1 MLSRIVHLDQK
12 NWIELARG
20 YYRRAPDLQK
30 IAEYAIRTSESGE
43 AIFPL
48 SVTHFDETARSM
60 NRERRKRLA
69 EYMML
74 VSQGWAILPAPF
86 IIEPE
91 IKEAC
96 LRQLGVGLYD
106 LQNTAIR
113 KGLSQLV
120 GAKANL
126 ESHPNSPL
134 PQDLKRQLLEKLE
147 SPETLLWLMEK
158 GYDQLMLKK
167 MRENSIRF
175 AEKLEQMRSS
185 ESVRIKDNDLRRRAT
200 LAKYLVDEINP
211 KVVKFLLSINAD
223 PKTFADKVF
232 TNQDGIIRFFQSM
245 PTSYCAVQLT
255 LYRDMQRTRPIQ
267 PNDQNDIMSLAIA
280 IPYSD
285 VVVTETMWQA
295 AIIQTKLNELRP
307 TLVLKSARELTQILE
322 EN

>member
-1 MLSRIVHLDQK
+1 
-12 NWIELARG
+12 
-20 YYRRAPDLQK
+20 
-30 IAEYAIRTSESGE
+30 
-43 AIFPL
+43 
-48 SVTHFDETARSM
+48 
-60 NRERRKRLA
+60 
-69 EYMML
+69 
-74 VSQGWAILPAPF
+74 
-86 IIEPE
+86 
-91 IKEAC
+91 
-96 LRQLGVGLYD
+96 
-106 LQNTAIR
+106 
-113 KGLSQLV
+113 
-120 GAKANL
+120 
-126 ESHPNSPL
+126 
-134 PQDLKRQLLEKLE
+134 
-147 SPETLLWLMEK
+147 MEK